1 MKSSRS
7 PFRFVAT
14 LTGLI
19 ALAGAG
25 AVAATVDPIIAPPK
39 RIDTLDRARAALAQ
53 KESPE
58 TVANPFYSESFRE
71 VLQGGGAPRPT
82 GDEQSASPAVS
93 PTVNQTARGLL
104 ESIASSL
111 RPSGYF
117 VIGGQ
122 PTLVFGQKRVKAG
135 GTLTINFEGKEYTL
149 EVVALDRT
157 NFTLRL
163 DREEFTRPI
172 K

>member
-1 MKSSRS
+1 MKPSRS
-7 PFRFVAT
+7 LLLLAAA
-14 LTGLI
+14 TGLL
-19 ALAGAG
+19 ALPGAR

-39 RIDTLDRARAALAQ
+39 RLEALDRARATLAQ
-53 KESPE
+53 KEAPDK
-58 TVANPFYSESFRE
+58 VANPFYSESFSE
-71 VLQGGGAPRPT
+71 VLQGGGTPRPA
-82 GDEQSASPAVS
+82 GDQQAATSAVTPAV
-93 PTVNQTARGLL
+93 NKTARGLL

-149 EVVALDRT
+149 EVIALDRT

>member
-1 MKSSRS
+1 MKPSRS
-7 PFRFVAT
+7 HLCFIAAA
-14 LTGLI
+14 TGLI
-19 ALAGAG
+19 ALGVARA
-25 AVAATVDPIIAPPK
+25 AAATVEPIIVPPK
-39 RIDTLDRARAALAQ
+39 RLDALDRARATLAQ
-53 KESPE
+53 KESPDK
-58 TVANPFYSESFRE
+58 VPNPFYSESFTE
-71 VLQGGGAPRPT
+71 VLQGGGPRT
-82 GDEQSASPAVS
+82 SGDEQATTPAVT
-93 PTVNQTARGLL
+93 PAVNKTARGLL

>member
-1 MKSSRS
+1 MKPSRS
-7 PFRFVAT
+7 HLLLIAA
-14 LTGLI
+14 LTGLL
-19 ALAGAG
+19 AVAGAR
-25 AVAATVDPIIAPPK
+25 AATVDPIIAPPK
-39 RIDTLDRARAALAQ
+39 RVEALDRARAMLAQ
-53 KESPE
+53 EESPE
-58 TVANPFYSESFRE
+58 KVPNPFYSESFNE

-82 GDEQSASPAVS
+82 GDSQATTPATTPAV
-93 PTVNQTARGLL
+93 NKTARGLL

-135 GTLTINFEGKEYTL
+135 GTLTINFEGKEYNL
-149 EVVALDRT
+149 EITALDRT

>member
-1 MKSSRS
+1 MEQSSRD
-7 PFRFVAT
+7 
-14 LTGLI
+14 
-19 ALAGAG
+19 GAAP
-25 AVAATVDPIIAPPK
+25 AVT
-39 RIDTLDRARAALAQ
+39 
-53 KESPE
+53 
-58 TVANPFYSESFRE
+58 
-71 VLQGGGAPRPT
+71 GGGTPKGP
-82 GDEQSASPAVS
+82 
-93 PTVNQTARGLL
+93 RGLL
-104 ESIASSL
+104 ESIAASL
-111 RPSGYF
+111 KPSGYF

-135 GTLTINFEGKEYTL
+135 GTLTINFEGREYTL

>member
-1 MKSSRS
+1 MKPSRS
-7 PFRFVAT
+7 SLLLAAAA
-14 LTGLI
+14 GLV
-19 ALAGAG
+19 ALAGAR
-25 AVAATVDPIIAPPK
+25 ATAATVDPIIAPPK
-39 RIDTLDRARAALAQ
+39 RLEALDRARAALAQ
-53 KESPE
+53 KEVPDK
-58 TVANPFYSESFRE
+58 VPNPFYSESFNE
-71 VLQGGGAPRPT
+71 VLQGGSAPRPS
-82 GDEQSASPAVS
+82 GDQQAATPAVT
-93 PTVNQTARGLL
+93 PAVNKTARGLL
-104 ESIASSL
+104 ESIAASL

-149 EVVALDRT
+149 EVTALDRT